1 MWRFYCNSVASSRT
15 SSVGT
20 GNNTLTIN
28 LGERNMPKMPPN
40 SFLRYRQTGTQSK
53 ILAGRLRAHECPEV
67 TFLSKDFPIFWR
79 RARGSRVWDADGRR
93 YVDMTAAFAV
103 ANLGHGHPALVAALL
118 RQSRNLIH
126 GMGDVH
132 PPEIK
137 VRFLSALAKV
147 TPRGLRQAILSQNGA
162 DAVESA
168 IKTAQIASPRRDSSV
183 PLTGSYDGAGLGPG
197 SVTWRPDFRKPFVG
211 RIPKKQTL
219 FVDYPYCYRCPLKL
233 KYPSC
238 NIACLDRAERR
249 ILKAGGRNRFS
260 AVIVEPIQGR
270 GGEIVPPPGWLRRLA
285 DFCRGERLLLIAD
298 EIYTGFAR
306 TGRMFAC
313 DHEKVVPDLMCLGKG
328 LTGGFPMS
336 ACVGKSSLMSRWGK
350 STGEAIHTSTFLGN
364 PLGCAMGIAALSIY
378 NREHLADRVR
388 VVGDYFLSTL
398 RRRIGGFRAVGD
410 IRGRGLMI
418 GIELVRDPKSKS
430 PAPHFCGRLIVE
442 SLRRGLILLGGGIHR
457 NVISL
462 SPQLLVSRRE
472 IDFCVDVLEDSLKHM
487 EG

>member
-1 MWRFYCNSVASSRT
+1 MR
-15 SSVGT
+15 G
-20 GNNTLTIN
+20 
-28 LGERNMPKMPPN
+28 MPQD
-40 SFLRYRQTGTQSK
+40 SFRPYKRIGTQSK

-67 TFLSKDFPIFWR
+67 TFLSKDFPIFWK
-79 RARGSRVWDADGRR
+79 RARGSCVWDADGRQ

-103 ANLGHGHPALVAALL
+103 ANLGHTHPALVAALN
-118 RQSRNLIH
+118 RQSRKLIH

-137 VRFLSALAKV
+137 ARFLSALAKV
-147 TPRGLRQAILSQNGA
+147 TPRGLGQTILSQNGA

-168 IKTAQIASPRRDSSV
+168 IKTAQIAAPGRDGIV
-183 PLTGSYDGAGLGPG
+183 AFTGSYHGLTFGAL
-197 SVTWRPDFRKPFVG
+197 SVTWRPDFRRPFAG
-211 RIPKKQTL
+211 RIPKQTL
-219 FVDYPYCYRCPLKL
+219 FADYPYCYRCPLKL

-238 NIACLDRAERR
+238 GIACMDETERR
-249 ILKAGGRNRFS
+249 VRKAGGGKRFS
-260 AVIVEPIQGR
+260 ALLVEPIQGR
-270 GGEIVPPPGWLRRLA
+270 GGEIVPPAGWLRRLA
-285 DFCRGERLLLIAD
+285 DFCRRERLLLIAD
-298 EIYTGFAR
+298 EIYTGF
-306 TGRMFAC
+306 GRSGKMFAC

-336 ACVGKSSLMSRWGK
+336 ACVGKPSVMRRWGK
-350 STGEAIHTSTFLGN
+350 STGEAVHTSTFLGN

-378 NREHLADRVR
+378 NRGRLADRAR
-388 VVGDYFLSTL
+388 VAGDYFLAAL

-418 GIELVRDPKSKS
+418 GVELVRDPKSKT
-430 PAPHFCGRLIVE
+430 PDPRLCGRMIVE

-457 NVISL
+457 NVISF

-472 IDFCVDVLEDSLKHM
+472 IDFCVDVLEDSLKHL